1 MTFPDKMKEEQ
12 SLQSA
17 ANSSMSPATNFK
29 QPTAITATEDK
40 DSGDHVAPTDGND
53 DDVMNSSQH
62 SYHRADDLFADDSLR
77 FSGKFISQVV
87 TSF

>member
-40 DSGDHVAPTDGND
+40 DSGDHVASTDDGND

-77 FSGKFISQVV
+77 FSGKFIS
-87 TSF
+87 